1 MKKCKSCQWSSDK
14 CKNPNSKNKDKF
26 IEDITECAPM
36 LIDETIGIKGCK
48 YCAPKTSNF
57 EILICD
63 EEEGCKWCDKEK
75 CDSGYDE
82 NECYGL
88 AYSIVPLNYCP
99 NCGRDLRSTN

>member
-26 IEDITECAPM
+26 IEDITECIPM

-48 YCAPKTSNF
+48 YCAPTTSEF
-57 EILICD
+57 DPIFIKD
-63 EEEGCKWCDKEK
+63 TEEDCKWCELDK
-75 CDSGYDE
+75 CNNVDDSCFGIG
-82 NECYGL
+82 CGQ
-88 AYSIVPLNYCP
+88 VPLNYCP